1 MGMGMCGISLQQ
13 ATPTE
18 KQVDKCKCPLGE
30 SGILA
35 VLSLRPLCTA
45 SNTHTNTPTSQQI

>member
-45 SNTHTNTPTSQQI
+45 SNTHTNTPTSQRI